1 MELPHVSGESRPA
14 PIVPRLLTAA
24 QTATYLGYRSTAIL
38 RSLPIHPIRL
48 SSGETGAAPRW
59 DKVAVDAWLDTM
71 SDLTRMLTID
81 NKTEDLE
88 AELNS
93 WSAQRE
99 H

>member
-24 QTATYLGYRSTAIL
+24 QTATYLAYRSTAIL
-38 RSLPIHPIRL
+38 RTLPIHPIRL
-48 SSGETGAAPRW
+48 SSGETGGAPRW

-71 SDLTRMLTID
+71 SDLERISSND
-81 NKTEDLE
+81 HDDADVED
-88 AELNS
+88 ELNA
-93 WSAQRE
+93 WRAGRA